1 MGSLS
6 FSLRVDCA
14 EGWLS
19 SYHKTVDL
27 HGIKTAPTKFI
38 LLPLEQCLDFS
49 RQFFFLVREV
59 RSLFNREEQSIF
71 CVEEHRWLVG
81 LLLPHGQLWGLL

>member
-1 MGSLS
+1 MLKAGSLPIIK
-6 FSLRVDCA
+6 DCGLA
-14 EGWLS
+14 WHQDS
-19 SYHKTVDL
+19 SYKVYFVA
-27 HGIKTAPTKFI
+27 IRAV
-38 LLPLEQCLDFS
+38 S
-49 RQFFFLVREV
+49 RLQQAVFFFSVREV